1 MFLVEMMKGVSL
13 ALGGEDARG
22 MAHIGVLRVFLAA
35 GIQIAEIA
43 GTSIGAIIG
52 AYYAVHGHLE
62 GLEWFAAGMNRK
74 RTLAFMDLT
83 VPKHAL
89 IKGEKFRQ
97 QLEEWFGDTR
107 IEDARIPLA
116 IVATKL
122 RTGKAEIFRKG
133 RVVDA
138 LYASAAIPGLVPAI
152 RIEGEYYVDGG
163 AVMQVPVAALR
174 KRSTVKV
181 AIELPILV
189 VPKSGFKEQPSL
201 SEVLSLIYWTQRKQ
215 SQQLT
220 DMTDVIFLRPATGSF
235 RETLSFHKSREFLKV
250 GERAAKKALPR
261 IRKALAR

>member
-1 MFLVEMMKGVSL
+1 
-13 ALGGEDARG
+13 
-22 MAHIGVLRVFLAA
+22 MAHIGALRVFLAA
-35 GIQIAEIA
+35 GIPIAEIA
-43 GTSIGAIIG
+43 GTSIGAIVG

-62 GLEWFAAGMNRK
+62 GLEWFAAGMNKK
-74 RTLAFMDLT
+74 RTLTFMDLT
-83 VPKHAL
+83 VPRHAL

-97 QLEEWFGDTR
+97 QLDEWFGDAR

-122 RTGKAEIFRKG
+122 RTGKAKIFRKG

-152 RIEGEYYVDGG
+152 KIEGEYYVDGG

-174 KRSTVKV
+174 ERSTVKV
-181 AIELPILV
+181 AIDLPILAA
-189 VPKSGFKEQPSL
+189 PRARFKKQPTL
-201 SEVLSLIYWTQRKQ
+201 GEVLSLIYWTQRKQ

-220 DMTDVIFLRPATGSF
+220 NMTDVILLKPATGSF

-250 GERAAKKALPR
+250 GERTAKKALPK
-261 IRKALAR
+261 IRKALARLGAA